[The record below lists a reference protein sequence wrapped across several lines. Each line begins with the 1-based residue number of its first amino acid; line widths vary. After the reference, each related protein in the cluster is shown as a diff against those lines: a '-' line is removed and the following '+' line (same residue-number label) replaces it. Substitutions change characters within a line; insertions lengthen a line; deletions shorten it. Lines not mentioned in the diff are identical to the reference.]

1 VLVAHLLQRTLQLGA
16 LPLVSVIIP
25 AYCAAE
31 FLARTLD
38 SVIGQTY
45 RNIEVF
51 VVDDG
56 STDETFQIAED
67 YSRRDPRVKVL
78 RQNNAGAAA
87 ARNLAISHA
96 AGEFIAPI
104 DADDIWLPENLQKQ
118 VAAMR
123 SGDSSVGV
131 VYSWS
136 FDIGT
141 CDTPLGSF
149 HAYDI
154 DGSVYTTL
162 ICHNFIGNASAT
174 LLRTSCVKEVGCYT
188 DDFWRSGVHGCE
200 DWELY
205 LRLAAK
211 YKFKVV
217 PEFLV
222 GYRKNP
228 KSMSQGCESM
238 AASHAALLNRIEEFV
253 HVPKAVRLLSTSSFY
268 IHLAHQCTNTGRA
281 RESFQWLRKAC
292 AAEWL
297 TPLLRLEVYSLVI
310 KNLCAGRAI
319 TAQGKVKDVTL
330 HSMVRDG
337 SLHRRLCLGRILHR
351 TMQFAFERK
360 HVRLPLQLESSG
372 LAVP

>member
-1 VLVAHLLQRTLQLGA
+1 MHLESS
-16 LPLVSVIIP
+16 PLVSVIIP

-31 FLARTLD
+31 FLSRTID
-38 SVIGQTY
+38 SVLSQTY

-51 VVDDG
+51 VIDDG
-56 STDETFQIAED
+56 STDETFQIACE
-67 YSRRDPRVKVL
+67 YSRRDFRVRVMQ
-78 RQNNAGAAA
+78 QNNLGAAA
-87 ARNLAISHA
+87 ARNLGISHA
-96 AGEFIAPI
+96 SGEFIAPI
-104 DADDIWLPENLQKQ
+104 DADDIWLPDNLKKQ
-118 VAAMR
+118 VEVMLA
-123 SGDSSVGV
+123 GDSSVGV

-136 FDIGT
+136 FDI
-141 CDTPLGSF
+141 DTSDKPLGLF

-154 DGSVYTTL
+154 DGDVYTTL
-162 ICHNFIGNASAT
+162 VCHNFIGNASAS
-174 LLRTSCVKEVGCYT
+174 LLRRSCLKEVGGYT

-205 LRLAAK
+205 LRLAVK

-238 AASHAALLNRIEEFV
+238 AASHAALLNRVEKFA

-268 IHLAHQCTNTGRA
+268 IHLAHQCSYSGRYS
-281 RESFQWLRKAC
+281 ESFRWLRKAC

-297 TPLLRLEVYSLVI
+297 TPLLRLEVYSLVVR
-310 KNLCAGRAI
+310 NLCAGSA
-319 TAQGKVKDVTL
+319 TTSDCKLKEVTL
-330 HSMVRDG
+330 QSMMRDG
-337 SLHRRLCLGRILHR
+337 SLRRRLFLGRVLHR
-351 TMQFAFERK
+351 TMNLAFERN
-360 HVRLPLQLESSG
+360 HNRFVLQLESSG